1 MDVSKLIA
9 DLAASGVASFKGYG
23 IEIEFHRHREPPTPT
38 SGLAAWL
45 SNPDKPEPNKEQPKQ
60 ELAPSDAGLAQSVD
74 AELPY
79 DKVLNWSAS
88 PDPSEQPTPLTG
100 DAAAVTSEPS

>member
-9 DLAASGVASFKGYG
+9 DLAAQGVASFKGYG
-23 IEIEFHRHREPPTPT
+23 IEIEFHRHREQATPT
-38 SGLAAWL
+38 VLPEINSHNPVIAQLKKEVQTEAPLA
-45 SNPDKPEPNKEQPKQ
+45 
-60 ELAPSDAGLAQSVD
+60 DAGLAQSMD

-88 PDPSEQPTPLTG
+88 PDPSEAPTPLTG
-100 DAAAVTSEPS
+100 DSVPATNEQA